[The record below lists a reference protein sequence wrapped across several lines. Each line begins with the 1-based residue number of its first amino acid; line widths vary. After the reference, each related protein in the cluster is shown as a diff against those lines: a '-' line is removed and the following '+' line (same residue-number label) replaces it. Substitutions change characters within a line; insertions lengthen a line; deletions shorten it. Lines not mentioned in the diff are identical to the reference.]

1 MLSPRGAAS
10 PPPTRVCGVA
20 SDNQAAVD
28 AADTVLLA
36 LRAAD
41 APAVLGALTFRPH
54 QRVIS
59 VMPSPDVAAI
69 SRLLGPVAEVS
80 LGKPASAWRTGPV

>member
-1 MLSPRGAAS
+1 MLSPRGVA
-10 PPPTRVCGVA
+10 RVARLAVTHPGVWVA

-54 QRVIS
+54 Q
-59 VMPSPDVAAI
+59 
-69 SRLLGPVAEVS
+69 
-80 LGKPASAWRTGPV
+80 